1 MYQSSK
7 PRPVLPPS
15 LPLLTKT
22 GFSKAKWRTKGG
34 ENSSTTLTTHDS
46 VRSSSKTEN
55 KKPKNPMRSSAQQ
68 HETENEIDSRFLA
81 SIDDTASLNV
91 TWLNGSQLEAI
102 RVEILQKNVE
112 TEMITYL
119 TSLAQAKM
127 KAVALEIAKLKIAFE
142 DIERACASGQRSV
155 SKLIS
160 INMTLIDT
168 LQALGL
174 QPSSDKGLTK
184 LMIRLRSDLLPAIRA
199 ESGNTQ
205 SKLNDDIY
213 SINSKLKAGIFIM
226 SREYYWSKKSMK
238 TTFGVYEE
246 LRVALRMV
254 DQKNRYC
261 TVQQIR

>member
-15 LPLLTKT
+15 LPLLTRT
-22 GFSKAKWRTKGG
+22 GSSKAKWRMRGD
-34 ENSSTTLTTHDS
+34 ENSSTTLTSYDS
-46 VRSSSKTEN
+46 VRLSVKTGYKKSK
-55 KKPKNPMRSSAQQ
+55 KLMSLSAQQ
-68 HETENEIDSRFLA
+68 QHDKESEIDSRFLA
-81 SIDDTASLNV
+81 SIDDTASINV

-102 RVEILQKNVE
+102 RLEILQKNLE
-112 TEMITYL
+112 TEIISDL
-119 TSLAQAKM
+119 TALTQARM
-127 KAVALEIAKLKIAFE
+127 KAVALEIAKLKITFE
-142 DIERACASGQRSV
+142 EIERACASGQRSV

-213 SINSKLKAGIFIM
+213 SINAKLKAGIFIM

-246 LRVALRMV
+246 LRAALRLV
-254 DQKNRYC
+254 DQKNRYS
-261 TVQQIR
+261 TAH

>member
-1 MYQSSK
+1 
-7 PRPVLPPS
+7 
-15 LPLLTKT
+15 
-22 GFSKAKWRTKGG
+22 
-34 ENSSTTLTTHDS
+34 
-46 VRSSSKTEN
+46 
-55 KKPKNPMRSSAQQ
+55 MRLSAQQ
-68 HETENEIDSRFLA
+68 QHDTVSEIDSRFLA
-81 SIDDTASLNV
+81 WIDDAASINV

-102 RVEILQKNVE
+102 RLEILQKNSEAVIISDM
-112 TEMITYL
+112 TAL
-119 TSLAQAKM
+119 TQARM
-127 KAVALEIAKLKIAFE
+127 KAVALEIAKLKMTFE
-142 DIERACASGQRSV
+142 EIERACASGQRSV

-213 SINSKLKAGIFIM
+213 SINTKLKAGIFIM

-246 LRVALRMV
+246 LRVALRLV
-254 DQKNRYC
+254 DQKNRYSSADNSLAQLS
-261 TVQQIR
+261 TLDYQHRRNQMTNELLRLQ

>member
-1 MYQSSK
+1 MSTI
-7 PRPVLPPS
+7 
-15 LPLLTKT
+15 LT
-22 GFSKAKWRTKGG
+22 
-34 ENSSTTLTTHDS
+34 NDDS
-46 VRSSSKTEN
+46 VLSSSKS
-55 KKPKNPMRSSAQQ
+55 KKPKKPMRLSTQQ
-68 HETENEIDSRFLA
+68 HDTESDFDSRLLA
-81 SIDDTASLNV
+81 SIDDTATMNV

-102 RVEILQKNVE
+102 RVEILQKNLE
-112 TEMITYL
+112 TELITDL
-119 TSLAQAKM
+119 TALAQARM
-127 KAVALEIAKLKIAFE
+127 KAVALQIAKLKITFE
-142 DIERACASGQRSV
+142 AIERACASGQRSV

-184 LMIRLRSDLLPAIRA
+184 LMIRLRSDLLPTIRS

-213 SINSKLKAGIFIM
+213 SINAKLKAGIFIM

-246 LRVALRMV
+246 LRVALRLV
-254 DQKNRYC
+254 DQKNR
-261 TVQQIR
+261 